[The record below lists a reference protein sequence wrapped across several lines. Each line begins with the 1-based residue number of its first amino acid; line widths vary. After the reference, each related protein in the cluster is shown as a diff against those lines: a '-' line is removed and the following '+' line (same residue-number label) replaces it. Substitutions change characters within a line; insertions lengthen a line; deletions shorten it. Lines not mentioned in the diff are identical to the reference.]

1 MDLSSQQVK
10 EIKDMLEKWM
20 SNRTHELEVTFNKEG
35 GMDADSFLKII
46 RRLKER
52 GFEEVNPNSDEKLNI
67 LCESGLRFTM
77 NSFEDIQDYCNDN
90 KLNDKGWLAIV
101 KKKIEKRGPEDKF
114 RDTVDIN
121 EYGIRIKTREEN
133 DRGNSDAAALH
144 QDVEKAFE
152 GWANLN
158 KAFRL
163 IKRWSFK
170 KNGVQF
176 DLSMVRS
183 TSSGR
188 AGYNWVKTF
197 NEEKFARNPPAY
209 EIEVELLREDL
220 TDTEKTTIDATSSRE
235 QRDKETMGVY
245 LNRLISGIG
254 EVLRGI
260 QQNSILIQRS
270 TKRSVISEYLK
281 VAELPTATPEFRG
294 VKPRTLLLEHMRS
307 ERTDGQPN
315 IRDGYNVTDKADGLR
330 VHAFINSEGD
340 LYMID
345 MALNVYAT
353 GLRQKACA
361 NSLLDG
367 EWVTRRKGE
376 EMVTEDG
383 VVVHKPGRSTNLLLL
398 FDVYYLNKNKVWNL
412 PFYEKPKEGR
422 AEEGT
427 RHAALAKFIKEW
439 GTEPEITIKGY
450 EGKRA
455 LLLDV
460 SAKKFFFGSKDDE
473 LSIFKVINDQA
484 FPHNEGR
491 VYHTD
496 GLIFTPN
503 ALPLP
508 AKPNSAFMEQLKW
521 KPADENTIDFL
532 VMIEKEFK
540 EDKVHYGKNPTTDLE
555 PLHGY
560 KRLVLYVSSR
570 EDEIMNDPRKA
581 VLAKRWTKEKGK
593 RGGYRAVEFSPM
605 NYIDTLA
612 STSYREREVD
622 ELQNMDYVTSEL
634 GEIIQDGSIVEM
646 RYEPSNEP
654 GWRWIPM
661 RVRHDKTEK
670 FRKAAGGIGNAVK
683 GTMNAEFVAN
693 ETWNSIYEPI
703 TPSMIRKGTEVPE
716 EAEIEALVKARQN
729 IPRKMVYSGQRKITA
744 LSETYMRPMRD
755 FHNDWIKYQVLLK
768 SVLGGEKKK
777 KVLIDMACGKGGDL
791 HKWEKLMPRFVLGI
805 DYAMIDILDK
815 NNGAYNRMLK
825 DILKLGRANVPDIV
839 FVAGDVTTPIIT
851 GEAGRTE
858 EEKKMLRTLFGQNTG
873 GGVAPYVDELA
884 GVLQNKAD
892 VISCMFAL
900 HYFFKDKTTFDG
912 FLRNVADCL
921 KVGGYFVGCCF
932 DGGSV
937 FELLREVK
945 TGDSHVG
952 KQGEETIWTIRKD
965 YEGTELPTTDDGFG
979 KAITVE
985 FASIGL
991 PHQEYLMPW
1000 DLLVAKMDTIGCELV
1015 KDPVNELGLKT
1026 STNLFSASY
1035 EMTKDRKYGLEKF
1048 PAIQQFSFMN
1058 RWFIFKRVTDGKVV
1072 AANAPKVQAPAA
1084 PVAPVLMKQGSASRP
1099 GESVAEDLEAEE
1111 AEDFVKSVKPVEPQ
1125 ATYAPGQVVQFS
1137 IEAPMTKDDNTRKW
1151 LSLMIPVNIP
1161 DQEDPKTVYPTI
1173 EHFLAGMKYKLFS
1186 NQPERAALF
1195 QTTGFYGTSLAQ
1207 LKVAAQTK
1215 AKKYYDLLTEQLTLI
1230 KKNLV
1235 GDKKTLFREKADSG
1249 ILWSDEKMRLL
1260 KYALELRLEK
1270 DKDFQAVLQKVKGER
1285 KYLLSTG
1292 AVEPDFN
1299 GEFKQRKIVGENKLG
1314 KALMELVDYTV

>member
-1 MDLSSQQVK
+1 MDLSKDQVDGL
-10 EIKDMLEKWM
+10 KDMLERWM
-20 SNRTHELEVTFNKEG
+20 SHRSHELEVTFNKDG
-35 GMDADSFLKII
+35 GIDADSFLKII
-46 RRLKER
+46 RRLKEK
-52 GFEEVNPNSDEKLNI
+52 GFEEVNSNSDDKLNI
-67 LCESGLRFTM
+67 LCESCLRFTL
-77 NSFEDIQDYCNDN
+77 NSFEDIKEYCNDN
-90 KLNDKGWLAIV
+90 KLNNKGWLAIV
-101 KKKIEKRGPEDKF
+101 KKKIEKRSAEDKF
-114 RDTVDIN
+114 RDTINVN
-121 EYGIRIKTREEN
+121 EYGICIKTREEH
-133 DRGNSDAAALH
+133 DRGNSDTTELH
-144 QDVEKAFE
+144 QDVQKAFE

-163 IKRWSFK
+163 IRRWSFK
-170 KNGVQF
+170 KGGVQF

-188 AGYNWVKTF
+188 NGFNWVKTF
-197 NEEKFARNPPAY
+197 NEEKFARNPPTY

-220 TDTEKTTIDATSSRE
+220 TESEKTKVNQNTSKE
-235 QRDKETMGVY
+235 QRNKEEMGVY
-245 LNRLISGIG
+245 LNRLITGIG

-260 QQNSILIQRS
+260 QKNSILIQKS
-270 TKRSVISEYLK
+270 TKRSVISEYLTC
-281 VAELPTATPEFRG
+281 AELRAEPPEFRG

-307 ERTDGQPN
+307 ERTTGQPN

-330 VHAFINSEGD
+330 VLAFVNKEGY

-353 GLRQKACA
+353 GLRQMACA

-376 EMVTEDG
+376 ESTTEDG
-383 VVVHKPGRSTNLLLL
+383 VVVKKPGRSTNLLLL
-398 FDVYYLNKNKVWNL
+398 FDVYYLNKNKIWNL

-422 AEEGT
+422 VEEGT
-427 RHAALAKFIKEW
+427 RHAALAKFIESW

-450 EGKRA
+450 EEKRN
-455 LLLDV
+455 LLLNV
-460 SAKKFFFGSKDDE
+460 SAKKFFFGSKEDE
-473 LSIFKVINDQA
+473 LSIFKVINNEA
-484 FPHNEGR
+484 FPYNKTR

-508 AKPNSAFMEQLKW
+508 EKANSPFMEQLKW

-532 VMIEKEFK
+532 VMIEKEFN
-540 EDKVHYGKNPTTDLE
+540 EDKIHYGKNPTTDLE

-570 EDEIMNDPRKA
+570 EDEIMNDPRKS
-581 VLAKRWTKEKGK
+581 VLAMRWTREKGK
-593 RGGYRAVEFSPM
+593 RGGYRAIEFSPM

-612 STSYREREVD
+612 STSYCERKVD
-622 ELQNMDYVTSEL
+622 NIQNMDYVTSEL

-661 RVRHDKTEK
+661 RVRYDKTEK

-683 GTMNAEFVAN
+683 GTMNGEFVAN

-703 TPSMIRKGTEVPE
+703 TPSMICKGTETPE
-716 EAEIEALVKARQN
+716 GEEIEALIKARTN

-744 LSETYMRPMRD
+744 LSETYMRPMRY
-755 FHNDWIKYQVLLK
+755 FHNDWIKYQLLLK
-768 SVLGGEKKK
+768 SVLRDSKKE

-791 HKWEKLMPRFVLGI
+791 HKWEKLMPKFVLGI

-825 DILKLGRANVPDIV
+825 AILDLGRAKVPDII
-839 FVAGDVTTPIIT
+839 FVAGDVTMPIIT

-873 GGVAPYVDELA
+873 GGVPPYVEKMM

-912 FLRNVADCL
+912 FLRNIADCL

-932 DGGSV
+932 DGDSV
-937 FELLREVK
+937 FKLLHEVK
-945 TGDSHVG
+945 TGDSYIG
-952 KQGEETIWTIRKD
+952 KEGEETIWTIRKD

-991 PHQEYLMPW
+991 PHEEYLMPW

-1015 KDPVNELGLKT
+1015 KDPINELGLKA

-1035 EMTKDRKYGLEKF
+1035 EMAKDRKYGLEKF
-1048 PAIQQFSFMN
+1048 PAIEQFSFMN

-1072 AANAPKVQAPAA
+1072 ATNAPKAQG
-1084 PVAPVLMKQGSASRP
+1084 APVLLKQGSAPRP
-1099 GESVAEDLEAEE
+1099 GESVGKDLEEE
-1111 AEDFVKSVKPVEPQ
+1111 GEDFVRSVKKVEPQ
-1125 ATYAPGQVVQFS
+1125 ATYAPSQVVQFS
-1137 IEAPMTKDDNTRKW
+1137 IEAPITKDDITRKW
-1151 LSLMIPVNIP
+1151 ISLMIPINIP
-1161 DQEDPKTVYPTI
+1161 DEKDTKAVYPTI
-1173 EHFLAGMKYKLFS
+1173 EHFLAGMKYKHFS
-1186 NQPERAALF
+1186 NQPEKAALF
-1195 QTTGFYGTSLAQ
+1195 QTTGFYATSVAP
-1207 LKVAAQTK
+1207 LKAAAQTK
-1215 AKKYYDLLTEQLTLI
+1215 TKKYYDLLKDQLDLI
-1230 KKNLV
+1230 KRNLV
-1235 GDKKTLFREKADSG
+1235 SDKKTVFTEKAESG
-1249 ILWSDEKMRLL
+1249 LFWKDEKMRLL

-1270 DKDFQAVLQKVKGER
+1270 DKDFQAMLDKVKSER

-1299 GEFKQRKIVGENKLG
+1299 GDFRQRKIVGENKLG

>member
-77 NSFEDIQDYCNDN
+77 NSFEDIQEYCNDN

-101 KKKIEKRGPEDKF
+101 KKKIEKRGPEDIF
-114 RDTVDIN
+114 RDTIDIN
-121 EYGIRIKTREEN
+121 EYGIRIKTREEH
-133 DRGNSDAAALH
+133 DRGNSDVATLH

-152 GWANLN
+152 GWTNLN
-158 KAFRL
+158 KAYRL

-170 KNGVQF
+170 KGGVQF

-188 AGYNWVKTF
+188 NGFNWVKTF
-197 NEEKFARNPPAY
+197 NEEKFARNAPTY

-220 TDTEKTTIDATSSRE
+220 TDNEKAKIDATASKE

-245 LNRLISGIG
+245 LNRLISGVG

-281 VAELPTATPEFRG
+281 LAELPTATPEFRG
-294 VKPRTLLLEHMRS
+294 VKPRTLLLEHIRA
-307 ERTDGQPN
+307 EHTDGQPN

-330 VHAFINSEGD
+330 VHAFVNPDGN

-353 GLRQKACA
+353 GLRKMACA

-367 EWVTRRKGE
+367 EWVTRRK
-376 EMVTEDG
+376 D
-383 VVVHKPGRSTNLLLL
+383 GRSVQLLLL
-398 FDVYYLNKNKVWNL
+398 FDVYYLNKKKIWNL

-427 RHAALAKFIKEW
+427 RHVALAKFSQEW
-439 GTEPEITIKGY
+439 DTPDITIKGY
-450 EGKRA
+450 EEKRA

-460 SAKKFFFGSKDDE
+460 SPKKFFFGSKEDPQ
-473 LSIFKVINDQA
+473 SIFKVINEQA
-484 FPHNEGR
+484 FPWQEGR
-491 VYHTD
+491 IYHTD

-503 ALPLP
+503 ASALP

-570 EDEIMNDPRKA
+570 EDEIMNDPRKS
-581 VLAKRWTKEKGK
+581 VLAKRWTKEQGK
-593 RGGYRAVEFSPM
+593 RGGYRAIEFSPM

-716 EAEIEALVKARQN
+716 EAEIEALVKARTN

-777 KVLIDMACGKGGDL
+777 KILIDMACGKGGDL
-791 HKWEKLMPRFVLGI
+791 HKWEKMMPRFVLGI

-825 DILKLGRANVPDIV
+825 DILKLGKVNVPDII
-839 FVAGDVTTPIIT
+839 FVAGDVTMPIIT

-873 GGVAPYVDELA
+873 GGVAPYVDDLA
-884 GVLQNKAD
+884 GILQNKAD

-921 KVGGYFVGCCF
+921 KVGVYFVGCCF

-937 FELLREVK
+937 FDLLREVK
-945 TGDSHVG
+945 TGESHVG

-965 YEGTELPTTDDGFG
+965 YEDTELSTTDDGFG

-1015 KDPVNELGLKT
+1015 KDPVNELGLKV
-1026 STNLFSASY
+1026 STNLFSDSY
-1035 EMTKDRKYGLEKF
+1035 EMTKKDRKYGLEQF

-1072 AANAPKVQAPAA
+1072 AANVPKAQGPLG
-1084 PVAPVLMKQGSASRP
+1084 APVLMKQGSAPRP
-1099 GESVAEDLEAEE
+1099 GESVAEDLEGDGEV
-1111 AEDFVKSVKPVEPQ
+1111 EDFVKSVKPIEAQ

-1137 IEAPMTKDDNTRKW
+1137 IEAPMTKEDKTRKW

-1161 DQEDPKTVYPTI
+1161 DEEDPKAVYPTI

-1186 NQPERAALF
+1186 NQPEKAGLF

-1207 LKVAAQTK
+1207 LKVAAQAK

-1235 GDKKTLFREKADSG
+1235 GDKKTVFKEKTNSGLFWK
-1249 ILWSDEKMRLL
+1249 DEKMRLL
-1260 KYALELRLEK
+1260 KYALGIRLEK
-1270 DKDFQAVLQKVKGER
+1270 DTDFQATLQKVKGER

-1314 KALMELVDYTV
+1314 KALMELVEYTV

>member
-1 MDLSSQQVK
+1 
-10 EIKDMLEKWM
+10 
-20 SNRTHELEVTFNKEG
+20 
-35 GMDADSFLKII
+35 
-46 RRLKER
+46 
-52 GFEEVNPNSDEKLNI
+52 
-67 LCESGLRFTM
+67 
-77 NSFEDIQDYCNDN
+77 
-90 KLNDKGWLAIV
+90 
-101 KKKIEKRGPEDKF
+101 
-114 RDTVDIN
+114 
-121 EYGIRIKTREEN
+121 
-133 DRGNSDAAALH
+133 
-144 QDVEKAFE
+144 
-152 GWANLN
+152 
-158 KAFRL
+158 
-163 IKRWSFK
+163 
-170 KNGVQF
+170 
-176 DLSMVRS
+176 
-183 TSSGR
+183 
-188 AGYNWVKTF
+188 
-197 NEEKFARNPPAY
+197 
-209 EIEVELLREDL
+209 
-220 TDTEKTTIDATSSRE
+220 
-235 QRDKETMGVY
+235 
-245 LNRLISGIG
+245 
-254 EVLRGI
+254 
-260 QQNSILIQRS
+260 
-270 TKRSVISEYLK
+270 
-281 VAELPTATPEFRG
+281 
-294 VKPRTLLLEHMRS
+294 
-307 ERTDGQPN
+307 
-315 IRDGYNVTDKADGLR
+315 
-330 VHAFINSEGD
+330 
-340 LYMID
+340 
-345 MALNVYAT
+345 
-353 GLRQKACA
+353 
-361 NSLLDG
+361 
-367 EWVTRRKGE
+367 
-376 EMVTEDG
+376 
-383 VVVHKPGRSTNLLLL
+383 
-398 FDVYYLNKNKVWNL
+398 
-412 PFYEKPKEGR
+412 
-422 AEEGT
+422 
-427 RHAALAKFIKEW
+427 
-439 GTEPEITIKGY
+439 
-450 EGKRA
+450 
-455 LLLDV
+455 
-460 SAKKFFFGSKDDE
+460 
-473 LSIFKVINDQA
+473 
-484 FPHNEGR
+484 
-491 VYHTD
+491 
-496 GLIFTPN
+496 
-503 ALPLP
+503 
-508 AKPNSAFMEQLKW
+508 
-521 KPADENTIDFL
+521 
-532 VMIEKEFK
+532 
-540 EDKVHYGKNPTTDLE
+540 
-555 PLHGY
+555 
-560 KRLVLYVSSR
+560 
-570 EDEIMNDPRKA
+570 
-581 VLAKRWTKEKGK
+581 
-593 RGGYRAVEFSPM
+593 
-605 NYIDTLA
+605 
-612 STSYREREVD
+612 
-622 ELQNMDYVTSEL
+622 
-634 GEIIQDGSIVEM
+634 
-646 RYEPSNEP
+646 
-654 GWRWIPM
+654 M

-965 YEGTELPTTDDGFG
+965 YEGAELPTTDDGFG

-1072 AANAPKVQAPAA
+1072 APNAEQA
-1084 PVAPVLMKQGSASRP
+1084 PVAPVLMKQGSAPRP
-1099 GESVAEDLEAEE
+1099 GESVAEDLEAEGE
-1111 AEDFVKSVKPVEPQ
+1111 GEDFVKSVKPVEPQ

-1235 GDKKTLFREKADSG
+1235 GDKKTVFREKADSG
-1249 ILWSDEKMRLL
+1249 LLWRDEKMRLL

-1270 DKDFQAVLQKVKGER
+1270 DKDFQAALQKVKGER